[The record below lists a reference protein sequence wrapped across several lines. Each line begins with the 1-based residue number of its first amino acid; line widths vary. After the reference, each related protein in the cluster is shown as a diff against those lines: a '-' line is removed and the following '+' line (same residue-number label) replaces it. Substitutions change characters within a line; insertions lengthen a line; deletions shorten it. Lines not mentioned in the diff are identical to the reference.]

1 MSLRLDELMRAA
13 DPVDGVEQHPITGDH
28 NDPLYLAIL
37 ERNQLADARD
47 EESAPTNTSP
57 GRRARRLTALAAGFI
72 GTVLAI
78 GALLLIT
85 PPNTDETPSE
95 TLPSAEDPPT
105 SVTTIQ
111 EPVPTEPGAVVEYLY
126 TVLLDD
132 LDAAVALFDEDAVI
146 SISPPPS
153 PGTGTYEG
161 VDAIRNKLRLARA
174 NMESMELTHIEV
186 AGDTV
191 TFNDSVV
198 QRSCFAGPRCVMD
211 TTGHVIEVRDGQIVS
226 WDFGSFETRPVEPD
240 P

>member
-1 MSLRLDELMRAA
+1 MSRRLDELMRAA
-13 DPVDGVEQHPITGDH
+13 DPVDGVDQLPITGDH
-28 NDPLYLAIL
+28 DDPLYLAIL
-37 ERNQLADARD
+37 ERNRLAAGGD
-47 EESAPTNTSP
+47 EESAPTSTSP

-111 EPVPTEPGAVVEYLY
+111 EPVPTGPGAVVEYLY

-132 LDAAVALFDEDAVI
+132 LDAAVALFAEDAVI

-174 NMESMELTHIEV
+174 NMESMELTHLEV

-211 TTGHVIEVRDGQIVS
+211 TTGHVIVVRDGKIVS

>member
-1 MSLRLDELMRAA
+1 MSHRLDELMRAA

-28 NDPLYLAIL
+28 DDPLYLAIL

-47 EESAPTNTSP
+47 PEGPPKSER
-57 GRRARRLTALAAGFI
+57 RRARRLTALAAGFV

-85 PPNTDETPSE
+85 PPNTAETPTE
-95 TLPSAEDPPT
+95 TLPSAADPPT

-111 EPVPTEPGAVVEYLY
+111 EPGPSEPGAVVEYLY

-132 LDAAVALFDEDAVI
+132 LDAAVALFAEDAIV

-161 VDAIRNKLRLARA
+161 LDAIRSLLMQARA
-174 NMESMELTHIEV
+174 PMESMQLTHLEV
-186 AGDTV
+186 AGGTV

-198 QRSCFAGPRCVMD
+198 QRSCFGGPRCVMD
-211 TTGHVIEVRDGQIVS
+211 TTGHVIEVRDGKIVS
-226 WDFGSFETRPVEPD
+226 WDFGSFETRPFEPD

>member
-1 MSLRLDELMRAA
+1 MSRRLDELMRAA
-13 DPVDGVEQHPITGDH
+13 DPVNGVDQHSITGDQ

-37 ERNQLADARD
+37 ERNRLADAGDD
-47 EESAPTNTSP
+47 ENAPTSTSP
-57 GRRARRLTALAAGFI
+57 GRRARSLTALAAGFI

-95 TLPSAEDPPT
+95 TLPSAENPPT
-105 SVTTIQ
+105 SVTTTQ

-132 LDAAVALFDEDAVI
+132 LDAAVALFAEDAII

-161 VDAIRNKLRLARA
+161 LDAIKSLLRKSRA
-174 NMESMELTHIEV
+174 GMESMELTHLEV

-198 QRSCFAGPRCVMD
+198 QTSCFAGPRCVMD
-211 TTGHVIEVRDGQIVS
+211 TTGHVIEVRDGKIVS

-240 P
+240 Q